1 MPKKEDD
8 LPNRK
13 SEKAENKEY
22 QELKEYYRELDMSEE
37 EWTKLHQKEKKKYNS
52 GKKYKNFWEEES
64 DIIDDFFDDLF
75 KDEIPEKPRRDKQPK
90 FW

>member
-1 MPKKEDD
+1 MIIMQRNLQK
-8 LPNRK
+8 
-13 SEKAENKEY
+13 
-22 QELKEYYRELDMSEE
+22 LKEYYIELDMSEE
-37 EWTKLHQKEKKKYNS
+37 EWTKLHQKEKTKTKKKKYNS